1 MEGGEMRDIE
11 GLKAASERVLASL
24 EAGRPKPTRN
34 ALRALLLAWN
44 LNHYSYQAWMRA
56 HAPEHLL
63 RWSRLRGLWAEAF
76 HGYIAQHR
84 DTMSTYAIAAELGVS
99 PSLVQNAIAAERQK
113 KVAKQRLQ
121 DARKRLKRAQAA
133 GEDVDLPSLR
143 QRGTCR
149 PDKARELGD
158 DEADALEW
166 FVETIY
172 SQTKRKI
179 PDPVWAYQ
187 RLSNRLRRLKM
198 QRYEVQLLLKL
209 HRPDVYVLYHELKR
223 KRAANLLRIGLSEGY
238 RAMAIA
244 ADISDI
250 TARGVMRQ
258 VRQGKPWHGVALRDG
273 ELVSVE
279 MHRGRGKPHGD
290 DAEAGSA
297 A

>member
-1 MEGGEMRDIE
+1 MRDIE

-149 PDKARELGD
+149 PDKARELRS
-158 DEADALEW
+158 A
-166 FVETIY
+166 
-172 SQTKRKI
+172 
-179 PDPVWAYQ
+179 
-187 RLSNRLRRLKM
+187 
-198 QRYEVQLLLKL
+198 
-209 HRPDVYVLYHELKR
+209 
-223 KRAANLLRIGLSEGY
+223 
-238 RAMAIA
+238 
-244 ADISDI
+244 
-250 TARGVMRQ
+250 
-258 VRQGKPWHGVALRDG
+258 
-273 ELVSVE
+273 
-279 MHRGRGKPHGD
+279 GR
-290 DAEAGSA
+290 SR
-297 A
+297 